1 MWRIRAASRACWWW
15 SVPAVSEAQAPAS
28 AQARVFLAL
37 CPGPDVAAA
46 LAQHAESWDWPAGAA
61 RYASA
66 DWHVTLHFMGQVAR
80 SRIDELRAGLA
91 VPMTPFE
98 LRFGE
103 PALWPHG
110 LAVLLPI
117 ATPPALAA
125 LHAQLGRAVR
135 RLGLKTDERPYRP
148 HLTLARHAAR
158 AQPRGRWPAFG
169 WPVQAYALMESTG
182 QSDARYRLLQQ
193 YGAQA

>member
-1 MWRIRAASRACWWW
+1 MQHFQFGN
-15 SVPAVSEAQAPAS
+15 VLGLLGVDGHFTAP
-28 AQARVFLAL
+28 VILLTDGHHFLF
-37 CPGPDVAAA
+37 
-46 LAQHAESWDWPAGAA
+46 
-61 RYASA
+61 
-66 DWHVTLHFMGQVAR
+66 T
-80 SRIDELRAGLA
+80 
-91 VPMTPFE
+91 
-98 LRFGE
+98 RF
-103 PALWPHG
+103 
-110 LAVLLPI
+110 I
-117 ATPPALAA
+117 

-193 YGAQA
+193 YGEQA